1 MILNLEIGKDNK
13 ILRTKSQD
21 VADFG
26 DPKIQKLIANMEE
39 TLASIKEGVGLA
51 APQIGENI
59 RIFILSPEIS
69 KQLIFINPTIK
80 KSLKK
85 NKLQEGC
92 LSLPNLSGIIKRSTN
107 VKIQAY
113 DETGKKFSLTA
124 TGLLAQAV
132 QHEIDHLDGV
142 LFIDKAMEIFTAPKI
157 KD

>member
-13 ILRTKSQD
+13 ILRTKSQE

-26 DPKIQKLIANMEE
+26 DPKIQKLIADMKE

-51 APQIGENI
+51 APQVGENV
-59 RIFILSPEIS
+59 RIFVLSPEIS
-69 KQLIFINPTIK
+69 KRLIFINPVAK

-85 NKLQEGC
+85 NRLQEGC
-92 LSLPNLSGIIKRSTN
+92 LSLPKLIGIIKRSTN
-107 VKIQAY
+107 VKVQAH
-113 DETGKKFSLTA
+113 DEAGKKFSLTA

-142 LFIDKAMEIFTAPKI
+142 LFIDKAEEIKTITAANE
-157 KD
+157 

>member
-13 ILRTKSQD
+13 ILRAKSLD

-26 DPKIQKLIANMEE
+26 DPKIQRLIADMQE

-51 APQIGENI
+51 APQVGENV
-59 RIFILSPEIS
+59 RIFVLSPEIS
-69 KQLIFINPTIK
+69 KRLVFINPVAK

-85 NKLQEGC
+85 NRLQEGC
-92 LSLPNLSGIIKRSTN
+92 LSLPKLSGIIKRSTN
-107 VKIQAY
+107 VKIQAH
-113 DETGKKFSLTA
+113 DETGKRFSLTA

-142 LFIDKAMEIFTAPKI
+142 LFIDKAEGI
-157 KD
+157 KTITTTDE

>member
-1 MILNLEIGKDNK
+1 MILKLETGKDNK
-13 ILRTKSQD
+13 ILRTKSRD
-21 VADFG
+21 VVDFS
-26 DPKIQKLIANMEE
+26 DPKIQKLIVDMQE

-51 APQIGENI
+51 APQVGENV
-59 RIFILSPEIS
+59 RLFVLSPEIS
-69 KQLIFINPTIK
+69 KRLVFINPVAK

-107 VKIQAY
+107 VKVQAH

-142 LFIDKAMEIFTAPKI
+142 LFVDKAEEIFEI
-157 KD
+157 KDK

>member
-13 ILRTKSQD
+13 ILRTKSRE

-26 DPKIQKLIANMEE
+26 DLKIQKLITDMGE

-51 APQIGENI
+51 APQVGENV
-59 RIFILSPEIS
+59 RLFVLSPEIS
-69 KQLIFINPTIK
+69 KRLVFINPVAK

-85 NKLQEGC
+85 NKLPEGC
-92 LSLPNLSGIIKRSTN
+92 LSLPKLSGIIKRSTN
-107 VKIQAY
+107 VKVVAY

-142 LFIDKAMEIFTAPKI
+142 LFIDKAEEVKTITTNE
-157 KD
+157 